1 MDLLF
6 LLKTWS
12 SGSGNRNSIFF
23 THNSNLFNSMSAIN
37 YMTAEGLKK
46 LKQDLDNLVKVE
58 RPAISKQIGEAIEK
72 GDISENA
79 EITIEEGVT
88 INESN
93 NIALKKNGQFIIGK
107 NTYIT
112 RATIACYEKIE
123 IGENCILGE
132 GMKIFDHNH
141 QYTTEPF
148 SVSKTEFNTA
158 PVKLGNN
165 VWTGANCIILKGVT
179 IGDNVILGAGCVIH
193 KDIPANSIVINKQ
206 ELVIKPL

>member
-1 MDLLF
+1 M
-6 LLKTWS
+6 
-12 SGSGNRNSIFF
+12 G
-23 THNSNLFNSMSAIN
+23 IN
-37 YMTAEGLKK
+37 NY
-46 LKQDLDNLVKVE
+46 
-58 RPAISKQIGEAIEK
+58 I
-72 GDISENA
+72 DISENA

-93 NIALKKNGQFIIGK
+93 NIALKKNGQFIIGR

-123 IGENCILGE
+123 IDENCILGE

-158 PVKLGNN
+158 PVNQSMGQAIRSVFKLGKMKEYLGDK
-165 VWTGANCIILKGVT
+165 WTDGLKVSLQAICPHIVT
-179 IGDNVILGAGCVIH
+179 GKQIGRAHV
-193 KDIPANSIVINKQ
+193 
-206 ELVIKPL
+206 

>member
-1 MDLLF
+1 MKSLLIKF
-6 LLKTWS
+6 Y
-12 SGSGNRNSIFF
+12 
-23 THNSNLFNSMSAIN
+23 NLQ
-37 YMTAEGLKK
+37 KK
-46 LKQDLDNLVKVE
+46 L
-58 RPAISKQIGEAIEK
+58 ISEDQRKKFCKNKKSSVHSSFKLGINNYI
-72 GDISENA
+72 DISENA

-193 KDIPANSIVINKQ
+193 KDIPANSIVMNKQ

>member
-1 MDLLF
+1 MKSLLIKF
-6 LLKTWS
+6 Y
-12 SGSGNRNSIFF
+12 
-23 THNSNLFNSMSAIN
+23 NLQ
-37 YMTAEGLKK
+37 KK
-46 LKQDLDNLVKVE
+46 L
-58 RPAISKQIGEAIEK
+58 ISEAQRKKFFKNKKSSVHSSFKLGINNNIY
-72 GDISENA
+72 ISENA

-93 NIALKKNGQFIIGK
+93 NIALKKTGQLFVGK

-112 RATIACYEKIE
+112 RATIACFEKIE

-206 ELVIKPL
+206 EQIIKSL